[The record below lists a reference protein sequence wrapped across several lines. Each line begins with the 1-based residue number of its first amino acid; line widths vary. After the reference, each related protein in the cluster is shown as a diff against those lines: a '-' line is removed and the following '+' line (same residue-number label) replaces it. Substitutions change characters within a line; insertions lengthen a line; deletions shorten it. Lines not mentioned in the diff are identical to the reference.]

1 MRQFNILLV
10 EDDQIDALNVKRA
23 FAHLHIVNPV
33 HHVLDGQYAIDW
45 LLENPADDIK
55 PLLILLDIN
64 MPRVNGFEFL
74 DHLRTLH
81 SHEHTPVVVLTTSCE
96 EGDKIKA
103 YSRHISGYVVKPI
116 DHKQFVEAMAII
128 GNYWALCEIV

>member
-1 MRQFNILLV
+1 MKQFNILLI
-10 EDDQIDALNVKRA
+10 EDDQIDAINVKKA
-23 FAHLHIVNPV
+23 FSHLHIINPI
-33 HHVLDGQYAIDW
+33 HHVLDGQYAIEW
-45 LLENPADDIK
+45 LQEKRPETIK

-74 DHLRTLH
+74 EHIR
-81 SHEHTPVVVLTTSCE
+81 SSQIYKHTPVVVLTTSCE

-103 YSRHISGYVVKPI
+103 YSGHVSGYVVKPI

-128 GNYWALCEIV
+128 GNYWSLCEIA